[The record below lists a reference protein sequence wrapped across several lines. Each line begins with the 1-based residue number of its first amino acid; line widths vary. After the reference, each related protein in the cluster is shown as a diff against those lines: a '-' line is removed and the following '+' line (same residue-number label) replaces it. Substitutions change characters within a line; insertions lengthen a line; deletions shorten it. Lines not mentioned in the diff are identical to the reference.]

1 MNNTPSELTY
11 PLAPQRPA
19 AGQVLDVADGVR
31 WLRMALPFALDHIN
45 LWLLRDHFDGR
56 DGWTVVDTCID
67 HPDARAAWEGVFQ
80 HHLDGLPIV
89 RVVITHMHPDHIG
102 LAHWLCER
110 WQVPMWISLGDYL
123 NARMGS
129 GAVRGFGGDAA
140 RAFFTRHGIS
150 DPEHIQAVGL
160 HGPRYGDMVP
170 KVPANYR
177 RLLDGQT
184 LVIGSRTWRCIA
196 GYGHAPEHMALYD
209 EQGGVLISGD
219 MVLPRISTNVSV
231 YETEPEGDPLSLFLS
246 SLDRYLALPANTLVL
261 PSHGEPFIGL
271 HTRVAQLK
279 QHHAERLAELI
290 QACRNQ
296 PKTALDILPVLFK
309 RKLDAHQLAF
319 AMGEA
324 IAHLNHLWH
333 QQRLTR
339 SVDAQH
345 VHRFVAA

>member
-89 RVVITHMHPDHIG
+89 GVVITHMHPDHIG

-140 RAFFTRHGIS
+140 RGVFTRHGIS
-150 DPEHIQAVGL
+150 DPEHIQ
-160 HGPRYGDMVP
+160 
-170 KVPANYR
+170 
-177 RLLDGQT
+177 
-184 LVIGSRTWRCIA
+184 IGR
-196 GYGHAPEHMALYD
+196 
-209 EQGGVLISGD
+209 
-219 MVLPRISTNVSV
+219 
-231 YETEPEGDPLSLFLS
+231 
-246 SLDRYLALPANTLVL
+246 
-261 PSHGEPFIGL
+261 
-271 HTRVAQLK
+271 
-279 QHHAERLAELI
+279 
-290 QACRNQ
+290 
-296 PKTALDILPVLFK
+296 
-309 RKLDAHQLAF
+309 AH
-319 AMGEA
+319 
-324 IAHLNHLWH
+324 
-333 QQRLTR
+333 
-339 SVDAQH
+339 V
-345 VHRFVAA
+345 